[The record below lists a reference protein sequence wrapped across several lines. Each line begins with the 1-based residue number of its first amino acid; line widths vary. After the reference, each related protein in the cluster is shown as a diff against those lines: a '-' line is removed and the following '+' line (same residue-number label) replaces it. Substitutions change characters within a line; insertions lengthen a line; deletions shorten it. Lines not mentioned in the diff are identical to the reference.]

1 MSYEMNE
8 AEFLD
13 HYMFEQEC
21 IQMQLDQEYQEYRD
35 MMDWG
40 DEKEEDEEYTEEELE
55 RMCERNI
62 FDY

>member
-40 DEKEEDEEYTEEELE
+40 DEEEDEFWEQQA
-55 RMCERNI
+55 ERNVY
-62 FDY
+62 DY

>member
-13 HYMFEQEC
+13 YYMHEQEC

-40 DEKEEDEEYTEEELE
+40 DEEEDEFWEQQA
-55 RMCERNI
+55 ERNVY
-62 FDY
+62 DY

>member
-13 HYMFEQEC
+13 HYMHEQEC

-40 DEKEEDEEYTEEELE
+40 DEEEDEFWEQQA
-55 RMCERNI
+55 ERNVY
-62 FDY
+62 DY

>member
-21 IQMQLDQEYQEYRD
+21 IQMQLDQEYQESRD

-40 DEKEEDEEYTEEELE
+40 DEEEDEFWEQQA
-55 RMCERNI
+55 ERNVY
-62 FDY
+62 DY